1 MRIDMN
7 PTDLLV
13 EAQKAVDKA
22 KISDDLREVA
32 FGRAFDM
39 LCRQSAGP
47 TSATP
52 PLIEQSNGTAA
63 PGHDETPAA
72 KIARK
77 LGVSTDTIKEVF
89 AVDAQGGLEVVV
101 GVGKLDQA
109 TAGATKELAILV
121 SGARQLSE
129 REEWTPSKEI
139 RRNCVHYGR
148 FDPANFAKTLRQ
160 MDDAFS
166 FRGKAQQLQVRL
178 HQRGIERLKALI
190 GSLTGE

>member
-1 MRIDMN
+1 MS
-7 PTDLLV
+7 LLIV
-13 EAQKAVDKA
+13 SIVSA
-22 KISDDLREVA
+22 ISDDLREIA
-32 FGRAFDM
+32 FGNAFE
-39 LCRQSAGP
+39 LLSRQTGPPGSA
-47 TSATP
+47 
-52 PLIEQSNGTAA
+52 AA
-63 PGHDETPAA
+63 PPIVEMKRAVTPEHEETAGA

-77 LGVSTDTIKEVF
+77 LGFAADTIKEVF
-89 AVDAQGGLEVVV
+89 ADDSQGGLEVVV

-129 REEWTPSKEI
+129 KEEWTASKAI
-139 RRNCVHYGR
+139 RRVCVHYGR

-166 FRGKAQQLQVRL
+166 FKGKAQQLQVRL
-178 HQRGIERLKALI
+178 HQRGIDRLKALI